1 MNLNFKGCLLFV
13 IFVCLQ
19 FLGTPCN
26 WLILVINLT
35 NVLCSWLKVTS
46 HANKYSLTS
55 IIHSYIYY
63 VSYYIQIYIISY
75 VIILAQSHLVP
86 CHCCVK
92 QFALVITVDYLPCTG
107 PCRDVWSAVCQG
119 VTHHSGKSRG
129 SHCSRVVSYVS
140 ELQ

>member
-75 VIILAQSHLVP
+75 VIILA
-86 CHCCVK
+86 
-92 QFALVITVDYLPCTG
+92 
-107 PCRDVWSAVCQG
+107 
-119 VTHHSGKSRG
+119 
-129 SHCSRVVSYVS
+129 
-140 ELQ
+140 